1 MVLFGVVVV
10 VVLVVVVV
18 VAVVAVAAAAAAAVF
33 VVIIVVVVVVVVIAP
48 VLINFVLSHLALP
61 NLVLL
66 RVQTKG
72 FQNPWQLGLDV
83 LQSFGKQHAE
93 SLEEFL
99 KNNNNNNNNKKKKKR
114 KKSCTLA
121 IFGCLLNR
129 TNNENFIFANTKA
142 YFQNG
147 GCNSRRD
154 YVRDSLTFPSPPPS
168 TSLLPSESCA
178 VFM

>member
-99 KNNNNNNNNKKKKKR
+99 KNNNNNKKKKKR

-147 GCNSRRD
+147 GCNSRD